1 MMFPAEN
8 LRDWRGHDVID
19 PAGKKIGSL
28 EAVYVDTA
36 TDDPAFATVQTGL
49 PGRRR
54 LLLVPLADATVGPDH
69 VRVTCSKNLARKAP
83 AIELDGELAA
93 AAEPAVYAHYEVPYT
108 VGAAGERR
116 LARR

>member
-1 MMFPAEN
+1 MTFAAEN

-19 PAGKKIGSL
+19 PAGDKIGSL

-36 TDDPAFATVQTGL
+36 TDRPAFATVQTGL

-54 LLLVPLADATVGPDH
+54 LIFVPLADATVGPGH
-69 VRVTCSKNLARKAP
+69 IRVTCSKSLARKAP
-83 AIELDGELAA
+83 AIDLDGELAA
-93 AAEPAVYAHYEVPYT
+93 DADPAVYAHYSLPYS
-108 VGAAGERR
+108 VGDAGERK